1 MYFQYLCE
9 LSLLDGETFLQY
21 LPSKISAACLALARY
36 TLEYP
41 IWSVELERKVGY
53 AVSELKDIVVE
64 LSKLH
69 NGCEARPQHAIQEK
83 YKNSKFQN
91 VGQIT
96 PVPEMSDSAFQMT
109 ENNENVRK
117 MISSLAF

>member
-1 MYFQYLCE
+1 M
-9 LSLLDGETFLQY
+9 LDGETFLQY
-21 LPSKISAACLALARY
+21 VPSKISAATLALARY

-41 IWSVELERKVGY
+41 IWSSELEEKIGY
-53 AVSELKDIVVE
+53 SITELQDIVVE
-64 LSKLH
+64 LSKVH
-69 NGCEARPQHAIQEK
+69 NGCEARPQRAIQEK
-83 YKNSKFQN
+83 YKGSKYLN

-96 PVPEMSDSAFQMT
+96 PLPELTESAFQIT